1 MIIDTNPIADGNAA
15 MTNAAA
21 NTSTPPPAT
30 TTPAPSN
37 NLMSGTNGLPG
48 EGGSVAPSAKTGL
61 LDESGKFAEGWL
73 DKLEGFDDSKQILG
87 QFRDINGL
95 LKTVVSQQR
104 LLGKKADAV
113 LVPSDKAT
121 PEERQ
126 EFLRKLGVPDTAD
139 PYKAIKPQTL
149 PEASEWNDQVA
160 QKLGEIAHQN
170 GITPKQW
177 QSLLDTFGELERQ
190 GVEMQQAA
198 EQKQLED
205 ARKSLA
211 EEWGDRFDT
220 NMSKA
225 KRLVQLGGG
234 DFNDPG
240 LTSPGMVKLL
250 ARIAETISDDKLVSA
265 DSSATMMVGRAR
277 AFDIMKNPQNPLH
290 TRYTSGDREIADLVT
305 DLLKQS

>member
-1 MIIDTNPIADGNAA
+1 
-15 MTNAAA
+15 
-21 NTSTPPPAT
+21 
-30 TTPAPSN
+30 
-37 NLMSGTNGLPG
+37 MSGTSGLPG
-48 EGGSVAPSAKTGL
+48 EGGLVAPSAKTGL

-126 EFLRKLGVPDTAD
+126 EFLRKLGVPETAD

-211 EEWGDRFDT
+211 EEWGDRFDI

-290 TRYTSGDREIADLVT
+290 ARYAGGDREIADLVT